1 MTVWYWWR
9 DILMEGSRET
19 VENPEIDSHKY
30 PQLIFLTK
38 LQALLPLR
46 QIELKIHEVFLYY
59 SLQLHVTLRFKTLIK
74 ENYDQWTSN
83 INITWQRTGNVE
95 SQTISQIYW
104 IRNCIFTKSFGN
116 RCIHKFLRSTA
127 LDNIKYLAFKLTWY
141 FVGFMLLVTFH
152 FIN

>member
-1 MTVWYWWR
+1 
-9 DILMEGSRET
+9 MEGSRET

-74 ENYDQWTSN
+74 QNYDQWTSN

-95 SQTISQIYW
+95 SQTISQIY
-104 IRNCIFTKSFGN
+104 
-116 RCIHKFLRSTA
+116 
-127 LDNIKYLAFKLTWY
+127 
-141 FVGFMLLVTFH
+141 
-152 FIN
+152 